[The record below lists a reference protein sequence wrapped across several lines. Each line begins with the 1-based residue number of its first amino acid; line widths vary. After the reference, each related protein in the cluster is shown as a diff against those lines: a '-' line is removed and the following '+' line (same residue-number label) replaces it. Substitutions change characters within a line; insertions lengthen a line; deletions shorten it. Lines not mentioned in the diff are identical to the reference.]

1 MKPVFVVI
9 SIFFIA
15 FRVGAQQPSLLPMPS
30 EIQWKEGKLPIRSIR
45 SIRLQDTS
53 LLQLA
58 NQLKEYMEGQGAN
71 PAIQIGKANNGPS
84 IQLHKQQQGNTINST
99 EGYQLAVSAQGI
111 QLTSV
116 ADTGIYYGIQT
127 LRQLLNVDQSWQA
140 AEIIDQP
147 AFPWRGY
154 MVDVGRNYQ
163 TMELLKA
170 QIDRMAQY
178 KLNTFHFHVTED
190 IAWRLEVEGFPEL
203 TADSTML
210 RDVGMYYS
218 IAEIKELM
226 QYCEARY
233 IRFVME
239 IDMPGHSAAFERAT
253 GVSMQSEEGT
263 KLVKKILES
272 VAKTYAPEYL
282 HIGGDE
288 VKITNTKFLPAVT
301 RHLDSLGIKH
311 LGWSP
316 GGNIP
321 TSTIHQLWMTDAP
334 IEKGKQYIDSRH
346 LYLNHMDPLE
356 AVVTIFHRRIGDRI
370 SADGTM
376 LGGIICVWN
385 DRRLVNENF
394 HLLLNGVYPAMLAFA
409 ERSWGG
415 GGLEKWTT
423 VIGSNDSD
431 EFKAFVNFEKRLME
445 HKGKYFSGDDFPYWA
460 QSGYKW
466 KFFGPFVNEGETGR
480 GFEPESAGFLNR
492 NPKPS
497 TEAVGGT
504 IILRHWWAPAITGH
518 ISAPMENTTWYA
530 ATRIYAD
537 SAGFRNCWIG
547 FSNYSRSMN
556 TRAPSNGSWD
566 ERGSKIWMNNK
577 SIEPPR
583 WKRAGKSVTA
593 ETPLTNEDYYYRQ
606 PSSIYFKKGWNDVL
620 FKLPVG
626 SFKGTDWQ
634 NPVKWMFS
642 FMVLD

>member
-1 MKPVFVVI
+1 MKPVFLF
-9 SIFFIA
+9 SILLIA
-15 FRVGAQQPSLLPMPS
+15 TTVGAQQPSLLPMPS
-30 EIQWKEGKLPIRSIR
+30 EIQWKEGKLLIKSIR
-45 SIRLQDTS
+45 SIQIQDTS

-58 NQLKEYMEGQGAN
+58 NQLKEHMKGLGAN
-71 PAIQIGKANNGPS
+71 PAIQIGKPTNGLS
-84 IQLHKQQQGNTINST
+84 IQLQKQQQVNKVNST
-99 EGYQLAVSAQGI
+99 EGYQLSVSVQGI
-111 QLTSV
+111 KLTSV

-127 LRQLLNVDQSWQA
+127 LKQLMNTDLSFQA
-140 AEIIDQP
+140 AEIFDQP
-147 AFPWRGY
+147 AFSWRGY

-163 TMELLKA
+163 SIELLKA

-226 QYCEARY
+226 RYCEARY

-253 GVSMQSEEGT
+253 GVSMQSEKGT
-263 KLVKKILES
+263 ELVKKILGS
-272 VAKTYAPEYL
+272 VAKTYSPNYL

-288 VKITNTKFLPAVT
+288 VKITHTKFLPEIT
-301 RHLDSLGIKH
+301 RFLDSLGIQH

-334 IEKGKQYIDSRH
+334 IEKGKQYLDSRH
-346 LYLNHMDPLE
+346 LYLNHMDPHE
-356 AVVTIFHRRIGDRI
+356 AVVTIFHRQIGDRI

-385 DRRLVNENF
+385 DRRLVNENY

-409 ERSWGG
+409 ERSWRG

-423 VIGSNDSD
+423 VIGAKASD
-431 EFKAFVNFEKRLME
+431 EFNAFENFEKRLMA
-445 HKGKYFSGDDFPYWA
+445 HKGKYFSRDVFPYWA
-460 QSGYKW
+460 QSGYQW
-466 KFFGPFVNEGETGR
+466 KLFGPYTNEGEIGR
-480 GFEPESAGFLNR
+480 GFEPESTGFINS

-497 TEAVGGT
+497 VEAVGGT
-504 IILRHWWAPAITGH
+504 IILRHWWAPVITGH
-518 ISAPMENTTWYA
+518 IKVPMENTTWYA
-530 ATRIYAD
+530 ASRIYA
-537 SAGFRNCWIG
+537 SNAGYRNCWIG

-556 TRAPSNGSWD
+556 TRAPAIGAWD
-566 ERGSKIWMNNK
+566 ERGSKIWINHK
-577 SIEPPR
+577 IIEPPH
-583 WKRAGKSVTA
+583 WKRAGKSVSA
-593 ETPLTNEDYYYRQ
+593 ETPLTDEDYYYRQ
-606 PSSIYFKKGWNDVL
+606 PSPIYFKKGWNDVL
-620 FKLPVG
+620 IKLPVG